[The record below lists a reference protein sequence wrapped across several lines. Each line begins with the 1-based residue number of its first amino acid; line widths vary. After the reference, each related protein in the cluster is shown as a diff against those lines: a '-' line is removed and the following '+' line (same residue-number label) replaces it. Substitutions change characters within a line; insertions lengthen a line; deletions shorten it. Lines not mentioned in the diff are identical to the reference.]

1 MTVFVGV
8 PCLKEKDRYAGY
20 LAGAL
25 KHVEAALQGVDHRVF
40 VSPPSRKP
48 SWAGLVE
55 CQNRILDEFLKG
67 SADFLWLTEGIRRNL
82 NVQLHKPQKISA
94 DFLWLVE
101 LDVEVPP
108 DAFRKLRS
116 LDVDLACGY
125 VRRHNGDGLILGFLD
140 DNMRVW
146 YLPESAVRG
155 NVLSGW
161 VMAGTSCLLLKR
173 RVFESGF
180 RFACERNV
188 TLDILFMYQIQ
199 SLGFK
204 AKVHGDVLCGHLP
217 EWPLSTI
224 LCERGDSD
232 V

>member
-67 SADFLWLTEGIRRNL
+67 
-82 NVQLHKPQKISA
+82 SA

-161 VMAGTSCLLLKR
+161 VMAGTSCVLIKR

-180 RFACERNV
+180 RFGYQQNV
-188 TLDILFMYQIQ
+188 TPDILFMYQIQ
-199 SLGFK
+199 SLGFE

-217 EWPLSTI
+217 EWSLSTI
-224 LCERGDSD
+224 LHGKGGC
-232 V
+232 

>member
-55 CQNRILDEFLKG
+55 CQNRILDEFLKSG
-67 SADFLWLTEGIRRNL
+67 AG
-82 NVQLHKPQKISA
+82 
-94 DFLWLVE
+94 FLWLVE

-161 VMAGTSCLLLKR
+161 VMAGTSCVLIKR

-180 RFACERNV
+180 RFGYQQNV
-188 TLDILFMYQIQ
+188 TPDILFMYQIQ
-199 SLGFK
+199 SLGFE

-217 EWPLSTI
+217 EWSLSTI
-224 LCERGDSD
+224 LHGKGGC
-232 V
+232 

>member
-1 MTVFVGV
+1 VSVFVGV
-8 PCLKEKDRYAGY
+8 PCLQENDRYTGY

-25 KHVEAALQGVDHRVF
+25 KHVEAALQGVDHQVF

-48 SWAGLVE
+48 SWEGLVE
-55 CQNRILDEFLKG
+55 CQNQILDEFLKSG
-67 SADFLWLTEGIRRNL
+67 SDFLW
-82 NVQLHKPQKISA
+82 H
-94 DFLWLVE
+94 VE

-108 DAFRKLRS
+108 DSFRKLQS
-116 LDVDLACGY
+116 LDVEIACGY
-125 VRRHNGDGLILGFLD
+125 VRRHNGGGLILGFLD
-140 DNMRVW
+140 ENMTGW
-146 YLPESAVRG
+146 YLPQNAVHG
-155 NVLSGW
+155 NILSGW

-180 RFACERNV
+180 RFAYQRNV
-188 TLDILFMYQIQ
+188 TPDILFMYQIQ

-217 EWPLSTI
+217 EWPLSSI
-224 LCERGDSD
+224 VIQKQKEEFD

>member
-55 CQNRILDEFLKG
+55 CQNRIVEEFLK
-67 SADFLWLTEGIRRNL
+67 SN
-82 NVQLHKPQKISA
+82 A

-161 VMAGTSCLLLKR
+161 VMAGTSCVLIKR

-180 RFACERNV
+180 RFGYQQNV
-188 TLDILFMYQIQ
+188 TPDILFMYQIQ
-199 SLGFK
+199 SLGFE

-217 EWPLSTI
+217 EWSLSTI
-224 LCERGDSD
+224 LHGKGGC
-232 V
+232 